1 MPTTPTSL
9 PPSLD
14 RVVQRLSRV
23 SEPKQR
29 YEQLIWFAKRLKPF
43 PDGDRVAEN
52 KVSGCAS
59 QVYVTATPDQE
70 TIQFAGDSDSQLVKG
85 LVALLVEGLSG
96 LTAAEIL
103 SLSPEFIQKTGL
115 DVSLTP
121 SRSNGF
127 YNIFKLMQQKTLE
140 LAAIEVAAPPQS

>member
-1 MPTTPTSL
+1 
-9 PPSLD
+9 
-14 RVVQRLSRV
+14 
-23 SEPKQR
+23 
-29 YEQLIWFAKRLKPF
+29 
-43 PDGDRVAEN
+43 
-52 KVSGCAS
+52 
-59 QVYVTATPDQE
+59 
-70 TIQFAGDSDSQLVKG
+70 LVKG

-103 SLSPEFIQKTGL
+103 SLSPEFIQRTGL

-140 LAAIEVAAPPQS
+140 LAANQVATPPPS